1 MATKTGTSKAK
12 PKPKPMKNAE
22 AKSLTDFE
30 DLELG
35 EEESKPKAKPTRKKR
50 PAKEKPKVKSRDVGA
65 IKKKYRTPTKVW
77 KGNPTPKLF
86 TWRPLKRKNVWDGS
100 WGIHSSRDPLA
111 EFKGFPNGYLTDPAT
126 KVVVMK
132 RVKSMDRF
140 CDKEEDGT
148 RLEVMWKAD
157 RRKYMKSK
165 DGAAAIEKI
174 EEANDVVIPPV
185 EYYGVIGDRGFVIAT
200 SFGADRSAL
209 DPVG

>member
-1 MATKTGTSKAK
+1 MAKKTGTSKVVK
-12 PKPKPMKNAE
+12 PKPNAE

-35 EEESKPKAKPTRKKR
+35 EEKPEPKAKPRKKR
-50 PAKEKPKVKSRDVGA
+50 PAKEKAEVKVKPRDTEA
-65 IKKKYRTPTKVW
+65 IKKKYRAPTKVW
-77 KGNPTPKLF
+77 KGDPTPKLF

-126 KVVVMK
+126 RVVVMK

-157 RRKYMKSK
+157 RRKYMKTK
-165 DGAAAIEKI
+165 AGAAAIKKI
-174 EEANDVVIPPV
+174 EEANDVTIPPV

-200 SFGADRSAL
+200 SFGADRGAL